1 MSKTYDIA
9 VIGGGATGT
18 GIARDA
24 ALRGLKTILIEK
36 KDFSAGTTGACGGM
50 IHGGSRYLLFDV
62 ETTRLS
68 CIDSGYIQNIASNLI
83 FRIPFLLPIMKD
95 DKYGIEKWEAFL
107 KVYDKFQKY
116 KSGKEHTRLTKEEA
130 LRLEPGLSHDIVGA
144 LSMDEWG
151 IDVFRLTVLNALSAK
166 EAGAK
171 IRNHT
176 EVAGFIKIGQR
187 VKGIR
192 IKDKISGKTEDIEAR
207 IVVNAAG
214 PWVTK
219 IAKIAGASVKLR
231 PSRGVQIVFE
241 RRISNLG
248 MTITAIDG
256 RPLYLIPHEHTT
268 ILGTTDDDYFGD
280 PDNLPIYNDDIE
292 YLLTSAQRVFP
303 EIRKYRRMRA
313 MAGLRPSL
321 FEWGKVEEDV
331 SREFEIFD
339 HEKDGA
345 SGFITI
351 AGGKLAMY
359 RLMAEKVTDL
369 VCQKLKIDKK
379 CTTHTTPL
387 PGAEEAVD
395 TVSLASEFKMPLYPA
410 RRLIFKYGT
419 RARDIL
425 KMIKADPYLGI
436 VICNCEAITEA
447 ELRYCIRNEWA
458 YTVDDLR
465 RRARLGMGP
474 CQGMRCAYKAAG
486 ILGDELGW
494 DSVKIKEETVN
505 FLQERWKGK
514 RPLLDGDQI
523 AQEEMNQAV
532 HSNYK

>member
-1 MSKTYDIA
+1 MTTIYDIA

-68 CIDSGYIQNIASNLI
+68 CMDSGYIQNIASNLI
-83 FRIPFLLPIMKD
+83 FRIPFLIPVMKD

-116 KSGKEHTRLTKEEA
+116 KSGKGHTRLTKEEA
-130 LRLEPGLSHDIVGA
+130 LKLEPGLSHDIVGA

-151 IDVFRLTVLNALSAK
+151 IDVFRLTVLNALSAR
-166 EAGAK
+166 EAGAE

-176 EVAGFIKIGQR
+176 EVAGFIKKGQR
-187 VKGIR
+187 VIGIR
-192 IKDKISGKTEDIEAR
+192 VKDKISGKAEDIEAR
-207 IVVNAAG
+207 IIVNAAG

-219 IAKIAGASVKLR
+219 IAKMAGASVKLR

-256 RPLYLIPHEHTT
+256 RPLYFIPHEHTT

-339 HEKDGA
+339 HEKEGA

-359 RLMAEKVTDL
+359 RLMAEKVIDL
-369 VCQKLKIDKK
+369 ICQKLKIEKK
-379 CTTHTTPL
+379 CTTHTAPL
-387 PGAEEAVD
+387 PGAEETVD
-395 TVSLASEFKMPLYPA
+395 TVSLTREFKMPLYPA

-425 KMIKADPYLGI
+425 KMIKADPYLGS

-447 ELRYCIRNEWA
+447 EIRYCIRNEWA
-458 YTVDDLR
+458 YTIDDLR
-465 RRARLGMGP
+465 RRTRLGMGP
-474 CQGMRCAYKAAG
+474 CQGMRCASTAAAV
-486 ILGDELGW
+486 LGYELGW
-494 DSVKIKEETVN
+494 NSVKIKEETVN

-523 AQEEMNQAV
+523 AQEELNQAV
-532 HSNYK
+532 HHES